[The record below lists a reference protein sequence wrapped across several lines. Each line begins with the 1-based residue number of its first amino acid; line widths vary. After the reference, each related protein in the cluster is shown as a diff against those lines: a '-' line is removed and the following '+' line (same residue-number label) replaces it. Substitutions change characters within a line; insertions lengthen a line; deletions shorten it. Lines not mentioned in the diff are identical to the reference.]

1 MPTQERIHLLTVA
14 ITAALA
20 AGDYFRDRLH
30 AEKTVK
36 IKSSLS
42 DLVTDVDPACERI
55 IRDTI
60 RSAYPN
66 HQILGEESV
75 APGAEASAEAV
86 HGVAEASH
94 LWIVDPLDGT
104 TNFVYSIPL
113 STVSIGYAEG
123 GSLVAGVIYDP
134 YRREVF
140 YALHGAGA
148 FRAEAESAAAWSST
162 PTATLPGVRLLASDR
177 TELEQSV
184 VASGFPTRG
193 AMRQATTEAG
203 LRLADRVKNMRAL
216 GSAAL
221 HLAYVAAARLDAFW
235 EYDLNAWDL
244 AAGSLMVQEAG
255 GVMQSLDLAG
265 YTLRTRDIVAAATEP
280 LAQALSSA
288 VVVKGT
294 LP

>member
-60 RSAYPN
+60 WSAYPN

-134 YRREVF
+134 
-140 YALHGAGA
+140 
-148 FRAEAESAAAWSST
+148 
-162 PTATLPGVRLLASDR
+162 DR
-177 TELEQSV
+177 KSV
-184 VASGFPTRG
+184 V
-193 AMRQATTEAG
+193 
-203 LRLADRVKNMRAL
+203 
-216 GSAAL
+216 
-221 HLAYVAAARLDAFW
+221 
-235 EYDLNAWDL
+235 
-244 AAGSLMVQEAG
+244 
-255 GVMQSLDLAG
+255 
-265 YTLRTRDIVAAATEP
+265 
-280 LAQALSSA
+280 
-288 VVVKGT
+288 
-294 LP
+294 